1 MGYLAPLTKGNNV
14 FFNGFT
20 LLLCILSALLGA
32 VVALR
37 IAKSNRDY
45 YRNLAQET
53 DTPIA
58 YQVAQEMHLQKLL
71 DEITK
76 R

>member
-1 MGYLAPLTKGNNV
+1 V

-20 LLLCILSALLGA
+20 LLLCILSALIGA

-37 IAKSNRDY
+37 MAKVNRDY
-45 YRNLAQET
+45 YRALEHE
-53 DTPIA
+53 TPIA
-58 YQVAQEMHLQKLL
+58 YEVAHEMGLRKLL
-71 DEITK
+71 IELDK